1 MDPVDKATVVERF
14 RDKIREQFALLK
26 GASDSAREDATDEE
40 SRARS
45 KYETQGLETSYLA
58 AGQAAR
64 AEELSE
70 VAIAF
75 NNAPFPP
82 FPPGA
87 PACEGALVAVD
98 FAGERDWF
106 LLAPTAGGMSIE
118 IDGVEVTV
126 LSPETPLRKE
136 LQGKREGDTI
146 PARRL
151 TIRAIT

>member
-1 MDPVDKATVVERF
+1 MDKATVVDGF
-14 RDKIREQFALLK
+14 REKIREQFALLK
-26 GASDSAREDATDEE
+26 GASDAAREDATDEE

-82 FPPGA
+82 FPSDA
-87 PACEGALVAVD
+87 VIAEGALVQVD
-98 FAGERDWF
+98 FAGDDDWF
-106 LLAPTAGGMSIE
+106 LLAPTAGGLSIE
-118 IDGVEVTV
+118 IDGSEITV

-136 LQGKREGDTI
+136 LQGLRVGDTL
-146 PARRL
+146 PQRRL
-151 TIRAIT
+151 TVRGVS